1 MSGKHYGPTG
11 SGVTANGALDAMVAR
26 LTKGTGPTV
35 LKEMNVSTK
44 QIETNAVY
52 RWPIGKPRRPGA
64 PQREHSI
71 NLITSGQS
79 STDRG
84 VFTYVLVPVDYAF
97 YIKTNQQGLNGK
109 SPWQELLRKPGI
121 AEGKALAA
129 RCADDLAKLA
139 GGK

>member
-1 MSGKHYGPTG
+1 MTSG
-11 SGVTANGALDAMVAR
+11 LDAMVSR
-26 LTKGTGPTV
+26 LTNKSGPTV
-35 LKEMNVSTK
+35 LKQMDTSAK
-44 QIETNAVY
+44 QIETNAVF

-64 PQREHSI
+64 PQREHSRD
-71 NLITSGQS
+71 LIDSGS
-79 STDRG
+79 STTSAG
-84 VFTYVLVPVDYAF
+84 LVSFVVVPVDYAF

-129 RCADDLAKLA
+129 RCADDLKKLA